1 MTKKPKMMAYRRRP
15 LRAVERGF
23 TRQFF
28 CYLAI
33 GYKPRQ
39 AWRIARI
46 NRHAPEQRPKGLA
59 NE

>member
-1 MTKKPKMMAYRRRP
+1 MKTKKQRVMAYRRPP
-15 LRAVERGF
+15 LRANERGF

-28 CYLAI
+28 CYLAL

-46 NRHAPEQRPKGLA
+46 QRQLPDQGA
-59 NE
+59 TQ